1 LKIGIDIQAL
11 QTENSKNRGIGRYSI
26 NFLNAIFKNNYDDT
40 FILFLNN
47 LYDEKIELETNNNTE
62 LKIMP
67 YNNPKNFSDRDV
79 NNILQFLE
87 YINSNLDILQIM
99 SSSEGYPSKFPAT
112 NNYIDRLNSLVCTII
127 YDLIPLNYPEH
138 YFSNPDFKTEYFK
151 SLKILYHSDLL
162 FSISDSTREDV
173 INILGINPKKIIS
186 IKGAPSNNFYRI
198 ENVSENEIQKIKKKY
213 GIKRQF
219 ILYTGGIEFRKN
231 IESSIIAFS
240 KINKEKLTHTSYVIV
255 CEINPPD
262 KLRLNQLAKQ
272 HNIEDNLILTGYIPD
287 EELNLLY
294 NNCDGFIFP
303 SLIEGLGIPIL
314 EAMKCGAPIIGSNT
328 SSIIELIKEQEFT
341 FNPSNQAEITSLI
354 NKILEDESFKLRS
367 KRNSLDQSKNYTWDI
382 VSKKAISA
390 YKNLE
395 KQISEKKLQNKT
407 YKPKIAY
414 FSPLPP
420 KKSGI
425 SYYSSELL
433 PLLSKYWQ
441 IDLFIDDDY
450 YCDDPYLIANFNIY
464 SFKDFEELYKRNQYE
479 NIIYQFG
486 NSDNHI
492 YMFEILKKYP
502 GIAVIHDVF
511 LGGVIY
517 WMTARKG
524 KLEEFIDE
532 VIYSH
537 GEKGERLVEKA
548 KKNLISWDHLIWNLP
563 INKRIV
569 DNATHVIVH
578 SKWDKKNIV
587 DLYPHLTEKISVIH
601 QFAPIREFSGKQDKK
616 IQLGFSR
623 DNFLVCSFGFVVTTK
638 KIDSIIKNLKKFL
651 DANPNAKYIIVG
663 ELDNHYGEIVKQAIN
678 NHDLSDKVIITGFV
692 DESLYQKYLA
702 ACDVCISL
710 REKTRAGTSAS
721 INHSLGAGIPTIISD
736 VEPFNEFPDD
746 IVLKIKPSDE
756 KNLHKILDELYN
768 NHDLRKTLGKKAK
781 EHIEKNLSK
790 DNCVEKYVSIL
801 QKIQKSSLPIQ
812 TL

>member
-367 KRNSLDQSKNYTWDI
+367 KRNSLD
-382 VSKKAISA
+382 
-390 YKNLE
+390 
-395 KQISEKKLQNKT
+395 
-407 YKPKIAY
+407 
-414 FSPLPP
+414 
-420 KKSGI
+420 
-425 SYYSSELL
+425 
-433 PLLSKYWQ
+433 LSK
-441 IDLFIDDDY
+441 
-450 YCDDPYLIANFNIY
+450 
-464 SFKDFEELYKRNQYE
+464 
-479 NIIYQFG
+479 
-486 NSDNHI
+486 
-492 YMFEILKKYP
+492 IL
-502 GIAVIHDVF
+502 G
-511 LGGVIY
+511 
-517 WMTARKG
+517 
-524 KLEEFIDE
+524 
-532 VIYSH
+532 
-537 GEKGERLVEKA
+537 
-548 KKNLISWDHLIWNLP
+548 
-563 INKRIV
+563 
-569 DNATHVIVH
+569 
-578 SKWDKKNIV
+578 
-587 DLYPHLTEKISVIH
+587 
-601 QFAPIREFSGKQDKK
+601 
-616 IQLGFSR
+616 
-623 DNFLVCSFGFVVTTK
+623 
-638 KIDSIIKNLKKFL
+638 
-651 DANPNAKYIIVG
+651 
-663 ELDNHYGEIVKQAIN
+663 
-678 NHDLSDKVIITGFV
+678 
-692 DESLYQKYLA
+692 SL
-702 ACDVCISL
+702 
-710 REKTRAGTSAS
+710 
-721 INHSLGAGIPTIISD
+721 
-736 VEPFNEFPDD
+736 
-746 IVLKIKPSDE
+746 
-756 KNLHKILDELYN
+756 
-768 NHDLRKTLGKKAK
+768 
-781 EHIEKNLSK
+781 
-790 DNCVEKYVSIL
+790 
-801 QKIQKSSLPIQ
+801 
-812 TL
+812 